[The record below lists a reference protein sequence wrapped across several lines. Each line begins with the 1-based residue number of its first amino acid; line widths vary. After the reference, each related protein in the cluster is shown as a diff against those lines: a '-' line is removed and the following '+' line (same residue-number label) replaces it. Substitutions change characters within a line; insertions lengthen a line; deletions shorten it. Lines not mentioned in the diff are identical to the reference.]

1 MSEASHPR
9 AIFGTDKRNIPG
21 VLFRS
26 QAMRDAIV
34 ANAATFNSPTVTMV
48 VFLGL
53 ITALAVAQQSAKAT
67 RAKGTAAL
75 RNTKRDAVWTAME
88 SLQKYVQ
95 GLADVLSA
103 DGATALIEAAGLVV
117 AATPK
122 HEKALLAATLT
133 TTPGLVH
140 LAAHASLLAGKGN
153 AGKKAT
159 FNWQWSGDNG
169 KTWNSVSS
177 TPHANTDVGGLALMG
192 TYSFRVSAT
201 IGKVVG
207 AWSQAVSVLVH

>member
-9 AIFGTDKRNIPG
+9 AVFGTNKRNIPG

-26 QAMRDAIV
+26 QAMRDAMV
-34 ANAATFNSPTVTMV
+34 ANTATFTSPTVTMV

-103 DGATALIEAAGLVV
+103 DGATSLIEAAGLVV

-122 HEKALLAATLT
+122 REKALLAATLT

-140 LAAHASLLAGKGN
+140 LTAHASLLAGKDN
-153 AGKKAT
+153 GKKAT
-159 FNWQWSGDNG
+159 FHWQWSGDNG
-169 KTWNSVSS
+169 KMWNSVGS